1 MHLAPDHASVKGYAS
16 DAIKNFRKLE
26 KAELDYSLDSLRHID
41 ALLLDWKR
49 QGAPVSQINKSL
61 FAMGSYAGETL
72 LKLKAGRWQAASED
86 TDSQRR
92 FLYLR
97 FDDGR
102 EWHPIYQVFAM
113 MFAPPEQ
120 TAAQT
125 LVASLE
131 AALSAAPSD
140 DTSTPEQAVRKIF
153 ALHQVGD
160 YVSEALK
167 RLKANPT
174 QTAQAISGF
183 AAGTLVHCKNG
194 LVPIEQIKVGDWV
207 LSKPEH
213 GGEQAYKQVLATF
226 KHEPQRV
233 IAVQCCYPDDRNKRE
248 RIVTTLGYAFWQI
261 DKGWT
266 TADNLPELLDGSK
279 FELADS
285 NQSLI
290 GGVTN
295 IFITETPGVGWSS
308 SSLNDPETEG
318 YKWDYVNNKL
328 IAVNVYALDSIRNN
342 SEPNPYLKLA
352 VHNLEL
358 EDHYTYYV
366 GKLGVRVAASI

>member
-26 KAELDYSLDSLRHID
+26 KAELDYSLDSLRQID

-72 LKLKAGRWQAASED
+72 LRLKAGRWQAASED

-113 MFAPPEQ
+113 MLAPPEQ

-174 QTAQAISGF
+174 KPAQAISGF

-207 LSKPEH
+207 LSKPEN
-213 GGEQAYKQVLATF
+213 GGEQAYKGVLATF

-233 IAVQCCYPDDRNKRE
+233 IEVYVAFPDNNDKAKTIIATPNYP
-248 RIVTTLGYAFWQI
+248 FWVNG
-261 DKGWT
+261 KGWT
-266 TADNLPELLDGSK
+266 SAEGLPNWLSDLQ
-279 FELADS
+279 FELFDGR
-285 NQSLI
+285 L
-290 GGVTN
+290 TN
-295 IFITETPGVGWSS
+295 IRGRDDIYVSDKDGIGWTSTTVYDLKGVGR
-308 SSLNDPETEG
+308 LLEYPTRKLVATDVKPLKEIKNGKLKDP
-318 YKWDYVNNKL
+318 YFKL
-328 IAVNVYALDSIRNN
+328 PVY
-342 SEPNPYLKLA
+342 
-352 VHNLEL
+352 NLEV
-358 EDHYTYYV
+358 EDFLTYYV
-366 GKLGVRVAASI
+366 GEFGVWVASS